1 MSDKPAPLLV
11 LIDGSSFLYRAF
23 YGLPPLSN
31 SQGEPTGAVYGVANM
46 LRKLLADYPGA
57 HIGLVF
63 DAPGR
68 NFRDELFAEY
78 KSHRPPMP
86 DDLRAQVGPLDE
98 LVQAMGFPLLRVHG
112 VEADDVIGTLAR
124 LGQAQGFNVVI
135 STGDKDMAQ
144 LVNDAVTLENTMTNT
159 RLDAAGVVAKFGV
172 PPERIRKIDPYQLPV
187 VFRTIKQEIETP
199 GPSVIITDR
208 PCAS

>member
-1 MSDKPAPLLV
+1 MSETPAKTLV

-31 SQGEPTGAVYGVANM
+31 SKGEPTGAVYGVANM
-46 LRKLLADYPGA
+46 LRKLLTEYPSS

-68 NFRDELFAEY
+68 NFRDELYEHY

-86 DDLRAQVGPLDE
+86 DDLRAQIRPLDE
-98 LVQAMGFPLLRVHG
+98 LVNAMGFPVLKVPG

-124 LGQAQGFNVVI
+124 QGESQGFSVVI

-144 LVNDAVTLENTMTNT
+144 LVNAQVTLENTMTNT
-159 RLDAAGVVAKFGV
+159 RMDAAGVVEKFGV
-172 PPERIRKIDPYQLPV
+172 PP
-187 VFRTIKQEIETP
+187 
-199 GPSVIITDR
+199 
-208 PCAS
+208 